1 MFCVVVLWL
10 LGDAYGL
17 GKEARV
23 VGEVECAGQEAALL
37 EDVGDVAERAGVASV
52 DVYHLWCGG
61 GRTCR
66 WWWKA
71 AGCFL
76 HKAGNGDAVVLVN
89 IVGVGSVVPF
99 DVSELSEI

>member
-37 EDVGDVAERAGVASV
+37 EDVGDVAERAGMACV

-61 GRTCR
+61 GGTRR
-66 WWWKA
+66 WRWEA
-71 AGCFL
+71 AGGFL
-76 HKAGNGDAVVLVN
+76 HKAGNGDAVVLVD
-89 IVGVGSVVPF
+89 IVSVGSVVSF
-99 DVSELSEI
+99 DVSELAEI